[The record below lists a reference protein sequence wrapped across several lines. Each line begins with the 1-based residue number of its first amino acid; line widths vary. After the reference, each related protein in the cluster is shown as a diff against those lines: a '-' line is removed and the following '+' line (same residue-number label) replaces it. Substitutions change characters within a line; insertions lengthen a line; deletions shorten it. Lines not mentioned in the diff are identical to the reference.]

1 LTTRVRPPGG
11 QDGGGIAAPPP
22 WGPRRGPRG
31 SFGRGLRRLNPS
43 PSVSGSSSTSGVWWL
58 AHQTS
63 QIEATTGIFST
74 TSRKKMG
81 QNPVTA
87 PV

>member
-1 LTTRVRPPGG
+1 LKPP
-11 QDGGGIAAPPP
+11 
-22 WGPRRGPRG
+22 
-31 SFGRGLRRLNPS
+31 S
-43 PSVSGSSSTSGVWWL
+43 SVSGSSSTSGVWWL

-63 QIEATTGIFST
+63 QMPQITGIFST

>member
-1 LTTRVRPPGG
+1 MTTRVRPPGG
-11 QDGGGIAAPPP
+11 QAGSGIAAPPP

-31 SFGRGLRRLNPS
+31 SLGFGRRLKPPS
-43 PSVSGSSSTSGVWWL
+43 SSAVASGSGVCRL

-63 QIEATTGIFST
+63 HIAARTGIFKT

-81 QNPVTA
+81 QNPVTR